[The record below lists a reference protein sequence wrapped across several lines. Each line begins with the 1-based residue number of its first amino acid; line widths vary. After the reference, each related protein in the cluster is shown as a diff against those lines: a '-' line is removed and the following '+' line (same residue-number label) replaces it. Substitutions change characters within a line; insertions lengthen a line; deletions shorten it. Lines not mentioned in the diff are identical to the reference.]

1 MNVGTAPSVAVPPY
15 VNDPVVSTK
24 LVLGFIVP
32 LEKLKLG
39 PLMVNVVQAM
49 VPIFDKVPPVYVTAA
64 EQVRLYVA
72 KSNVPAVMANVVQF
86 AALPM
91 VTVKVVLIVNGPNDA
106 LLKVYVT
113 LACGTRVS
121 AR

>member
-39 PLMVNVVQAM
+39 PLMVNVVQDN
-49 VPIFDKVPPVYVTAA
+49 VPKFKNVPPVYVTAP